1 MVAGEAGEMES
12 ESCHF
17 LGVQFVV
24 LWKNIKIR
32 ESRRKNWR
40 RSWVQAKRTKKK
52 GFIVQLRPCLF
63 YSLHSN
69 TYTLTFWISH
79 CQFLKSNDVFYYYF
93 LRPNNKE
100 KYLEKHVAFNFYLD
114 LDTIDIKLGP
124 SLV

>member
-52 GFIVQLRPCLF
+52 IYCAIWSLF
-63 YSLHSN
+63 YSIPYIQILVQLYS
-69 TYTLTFWISH
+69 YILDKSLSIS
-79 CQFLKSNDVFYYYF
+79 Q
-93 LRPNNKE
+93 
-100 KYLEKHVAFNFYLD
+100 
-114 LDTIDIKLGP
+114 IK
-124 SLV
+124 

>member
-1 MVAGEAGEMES
+1 MEVVAGEAGEMER

-52 GFIVQLRPCLF
+52 DLLCNLVLVLF

-69 TYTLTFWISH
+69 TYSRTFSISH
-79 CQFLKSNDVFYYYF
+79 CQFLKSNDFFFAIVK
-93 LRPNNKE
+93 NSSKNI
-100 KYLEKHVAFNFYLD
+100 KYKKFISV
-114 LDTIDIKLGP
+114 IMIIKI
-124 SLV
+124 S